1 MTRLHVLTAVA
12 LAAALA
18 LPAQVLAAPPKGE
31 PFSDEAVDKAIKSG
45 VAYLW
50 SKYKKEG
57 WTKHGNPWPEG
68 SEDPTKGFKPVGREA
83 APSNKNHSFGGYTA
97 LAVYTLLTCG
107 ESYEDPRIKH
117 AIKWMKRRECY
128 GTYALGVRMQVWSM
142 LPKEIGR
149 VMLKKDGA
157 RLIKSIC
164 KPKGRPSRDPDT
176 LARYGTYA
184 YRCTGRPGFGQD
196 NSVTQFGV
204 LGVWAAARK
213 GLPVSAGY
221 WQLVYKHFRL
231 IQKADGGWSYANN
244 SRAPAQEFRSSRT
257 MTTAGLACLFITR
270 DYLGRGANVGCGA
283 KGEDPAI
290 TRGLAWLD
298 KHFDVDKL
306 NFYFLYGVE
315 RVGLASGYKYFGKK
329 DWYKLGATALIQRQL
344 PGGTWYYQM
353 SDNCFALLFLAR
365 GRSPVMFNRL
375 RYDGDWNNRP
385 RALANVTGWVSGQF
399 EREVNWQI
407 INVDTEVSE
416 WHDSQTLL
424 ISGSKAPK
432 FDEKQLDKIRKF
444 VHQGGTILSVV
455 ECGSK
460 GRAFDQA
467 MRKYYAEL
475 FGPRKLTPL
484 SKEHPLYTVHF
495 KLQGQTNI
503 WAISNGVRILA
514 LHTTADIVL
523 PWQMN
528 KSVSKRKTFE
538 LGANI
543 NFFVNDRTMGRARAT
558 SAWPAASGATPSR
571 TVAVARVKYDGN
583 WEPEPL
589 AWRRMKLIMANKWQT
604 NIKLGAPVTWQEL
617 DAKQWP
623 LAAVTGT
630 GPLTLSGAEKGALK
644 AYVQAGGTVLMDAA
658 GGSEP
663 FADSAR
669 ELAQEM
675 FGKDSVARLGAASPV
690 YKMTGM
696 EISSVKYRKG
706 VAGGSTT
713 PRLRAATVGGRAA
726 VFISGDDLT
735 TGLLGCPAYGC
746 KGYAPDSAVKLVR
759 NIVLYA
765 AGVRPAK
772 TSAK

>member
-1 MTRLHVLTAVA
+1 MTRLHVLAAVA

-18 LPAQVLAAPPKGE
+18 LPAQALAAPPKGD
-31 PFSDEAVDKAIKSG
+31 PFSDEAVDKAIKRG

-50 SKYKKEG
+50 SLYRAKGAPWKEAG
-57 WTKHGNPWPEG
+57 RATAPGVRPRPHEENYGG
-68 SEDPTKGFKPVGREA
+68 ATAQAVCALLTAGEDYQDPRMKRALDWLAKTYTPGTYTTAVKCQIWEKLPGDVGR
-83 APSNKNHSFGGYTA
+83 
-97 LAVYTLLTCG
+97 
-107 ESYEDPRIKH
+107 
-117 AIKWMKRRECY
+117 KRLR
-128 GTYALGVRMQVWSM
+128 ADA
-142 LPKEIGR
+142 K
-149 VMLKKDGA
+149 
-157 RLIKSIC
+157 RLVDSVDR
-164 KPKGRPSRDPDT
+164 PTGPPSRDRSI
-176 LARYGTYA
+176 AERYGSHSYF
-184 YRCTGRPGFGQD
+184 CFGKPDRGSD
-196 NSVTQFGV
+196 NSNTQFAM
-204 LGVWAAARK
+204 LGVWAAARQDAEAIPK
-213 GLPVSAGY
+213 GY
-221 WQLVYKHFRL
+221 WSLAYKHWVL
-231 IQKADGGWSYANN
+231 SQNPDGGWGY
-244 SRAPAQEFRSSRT
+244 EFPHARDKNGPKGNRHSTGS
-257 MTTAGLACLFITR
+257 MTAGGIASLFIAIDNLHSKAFIR
-270 DYLGRGANVGCGA
+270 CGA
-283 KGEDPAI
+283 KREEKAVK
-290 TRGLAWLD
+290 RGLEWLEKNFAID
-298 KHFDVDKL
+298 K
-306 NFYFLYGVE
+306 NPGGNPYYYYYLYALE
-315 RVGLASGYKYFGKK
+315 RAGLASGYKHFGDK
-329 DWYKLGATALIQRQL
+329 DWYRLVATRLIRTQ
-344 PGGTWYYQM
+344 GGNGCWGRDYTGR
-353 SDNCFALLFLAR
+353 NNTAFALLFLAR
-365 GRSPVMFNRL
+365 GRNPVIFNRL

-385 RALANVTGWVSGQF
+385 RALANVTRWVSGKF

-407 INVDTEVSE
+407 INIDAKVSE

-444 VHQGGTILSVV
+444 VYQGGTILSVA
-455 ECGSK
+455 ECGSR

-467 MRKYYAEL
+467 MRKHYAEL
-475 FGPRKLTPL
+475 FGPYELTPL

-495 KLQGQTNI
+495 KLKRQTKI
-503 WAISNGVRILA
+503 WAISNGVRVLA

-523 PWQMN
+523 PWQKN
-528 KSVSKRKTFE
+528 AVASRGKTFE

-746 KGYAPDSAVKLVR
+746 KGYAPDSAVQLVR

-765 AGVRPAK
+765 AG
-772 TSAK
+772 SGD